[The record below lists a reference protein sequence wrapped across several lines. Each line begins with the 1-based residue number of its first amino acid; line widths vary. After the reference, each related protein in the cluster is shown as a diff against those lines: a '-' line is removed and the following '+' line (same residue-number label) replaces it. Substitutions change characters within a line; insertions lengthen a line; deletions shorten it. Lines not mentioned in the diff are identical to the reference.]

1 MTKATQKPP
10 SQKYMTFLSQ
20 LLLAPRDSQKAR
32 ATIMEPLKAQVQ
44 GMSRSEFDE
53 LLELANSNHVIVRG
67 MEIVLELM
75 REANDE
81 TRAAWAE
88 AALDVERARISTAL
102 KFLQEICSAFEQ
114 ERYDVAVIKSLD
126 HWPDL
131 GSDLDLYSN
140 AAPADISRLM
150 KRHFD
155 AKVATRS
162 WGDRLAQKMN
172 FMIPELSEAVEIHM
186 GRLGQTGEQ
195 VAIAS
200 RLSQRTR
207 RVLVGNQEFRVTSA
221 SDRIMISTL
230 QRMYRHFYFRLCDVV
245 DSAALAD
252 SGGIDYQDLRNAATL
267 AGIWEGVA
275 TYLVIVSD
283 YVRKYR
289 GSGLDLPEF
298 VVREARFGGEQIYY
312 AKEFLRVP
320 IMPQSAKLYGSQ
332 LAGLLR
338 KREIQ
343 NGARLSLL
351 PWLATVALV
360 GQKIT
365 GSDKGIW

>member
-1 MTKATQKPP
+1 MTKVALQSP
-10 SQKYMTFLSQ
+10 SQQSMNLLSR
-20 LLLAPRDSQKAR
+20 LLLTVRDGHKPASSLMTGLEWEVRNIDRK
-32 ATIMEPLKAQVQ
+32 
-44 GMSRSEFDE
+44 EFDD
-53 LLELANSNHVIVRG
+53 LVALASSNHVIVRG
-67 MEIVLELM
+67 LEVFLQM
-75 REANDE
+75 MHEAKDE
-81 TRAAWAE
+81 TRAEWART
-88 AALDVERARISTAL
+88 ALTAERARISTAL
-102 KFLQEICSAFEQ
+102 NFLEQICTAFEH
-114 ERYDVAVIKSLD
+114 EKYDVAVIKSLD

-131 GSDLDLYSN
+131 GSDLDLYTN
-140 AAPADISRLM
+140 ANSEDISRLM
-150 KRHFD
+150 KKRFNGQI
-155 AKVATRS
+155 AARS
-162 WGDRLAQKMN
+162 WGDRLAGKWN
-172 FMIPELSEAVEIHM
+172 FIIPGLAEAVEVHM

-195 VAIAS
+195 VTIAS
-200 RLSQRTR
+200 RLAGRTR
-207 RVLVGNQEFRVTSA
+207 RVLIGNQEFRVPSV
-221 SDRIMISTL
+221 SDRLMISTL

-252 SGGIDYQDLRNAATL
+252 SGRIDYSDLRSAATD

-283 YVRKYR
+283 YVKKYG
-289 GSGLDLPEF
+289 GSSLDLPLF
-298 VVREARFGGEQIYY
+298 VVSAARFGGDQIYY

-320 IMPQSAKLYGSQ
+320 IMPQSMKLYGSQ

-351 PWLATVALV
+351 PWLATAAAV